1 MKCVSQPLL
10 TVIVPVMNAVSTLG
24 QQLEA
29 LVGQEHDGT
38 WEVVVADNGSTD
50 GSPQLAA
57 AWQEKLPALRVID
70 ASGCRGA
77 GATRNS
83 AARAARGDVFAFCDA
98 DDVVQPGWVEA
109 YATAAEQHDL
119 AAGSIFHFSDN
130 RVVSPFRGQPS
141 TEASVVLD
149 FLPFADS
156 ANLMVVRDAF
166 EAVGGFAEDLDRSG
180 DVDLSWRLQLAGHKL
195 HFEPAAIV
203 AKREKAH
210 LDALWRQEVAWG
222 AADVELYLR
231 FRDHGLPRS
240 SPLTTVRSKVR
251 RVSSQPEL
259 ARFGNRR
266 RWFAHLAHE
275 WGRVKRSARRRV
287 LFL

>member
-1 MKCVSQPLL
+1 M
-10 TVIVPVMNAVSTLG
+10 PVMNAVSTLG

-29 LVGQEHDGT
+29 LAGQEHDGP

-57 AWQEKLPALRVID
+57 AWQDKLPTLRVID

-77 GATRNS
+77 GATRNT
-83 AARAARGDVFAFCDA
+83 AARAARGEVFAFCDA

-119 AAGSIFHFSDN
+119 AGGPIFHFSDN
-130 RVVSPFRGQPS
+130 VVVSPFRGRPS

-156 ANLMVVRDAF
+156 ANLMVVRKAF
-166 EAVGGFAEDLDRSG
+166 EAVGGFAEELDRSG

-231 FRDHGLPRS
+231 FRHLGLPRS
-240 SPLTTVRSKVR
+240 SLLTTVRSKVR

-259 ARFGNRR
+259 ARLANRR

>member
-1 MKCVSQPLL
+1 VKRVSPPVLS
-10 TVIVPVMNAVSTLG
+10 VIVPVLNAVATLG

-29 LVGQEHDGT
+29 LARQGHDGP

-50 GSPQLAA
+50 GSPALAA
-57 AWQEKLPALRVID
+57 AWQDKLPALRVID
-70 ASGCRGA
+70 ASGCAGV
-77 GATRNS
+77 GATRNA
-83 AARAARGDVFAFCDA
+83 AARVARGDAFAFCDA

-109 YATAAEQHDL
+109 HADASRLHDL
-119 AAGSIFHFSDN
+119 VAGAIFHFSDKGP
-130 RVVSPFRGQPS
+130 VAPFRRRPS

-156 ANLMVVRDAF
+156 SNLMVARKAF
-166 EAVGGFAEDLDRSG
+166 EAVGGFSEDLDRSA
-180 DVDLSWRLQLAGHKL
+180 DVDLSWRLQLAGHAL

-203 AKREKAH
+203 AKREKAQ
-210 LDALWRQEVAWG
+210 LRELWRQEVAWG

-231 FRDHGLPRS
+231 FRDHGLPPS

-259 ARFGNRR
+259 AGFENRR
-266 RWFAHLAHE
+266 RWIAQVAHE
-275 WGRVKRSARRRV
+275 WGRAKRSAQLRV
-287 LFL
+287 LYL

>member
-1 MKCVSQPLL
+1 
-10 TVIVPVMNAVSTLG
+10 MNAVSTLG
-24 QQLEA
+24 EQLEA
-29 LVGQEHDGT
+29 LAGQEYDGS

-57 AWQEKLPALRVID
+57 VWQDKLPTLRVID

-77 GATRNS
+77 GATRNA
-83 AARAARGDVFAFCDA
+83 AARVARGDVFAFCDA

-109 YATAAEQHDL
+109 YATAADEHDL
-119 AAGSIFHFSDN
+119 AAGPIFHFSDN
-130 RVVSPFRGQPS
+130 RAVSPIRGRPS

-149 FLPFADS
+149 FMPFADS
-156 ANLMVVRDAF
+156 ANMMVVRKAF
-166 EAVGGFAEDLDRSG
+166 ESVGGFTEELDRSG

-195 HFEPAAIV
+195 YFEPGAIV

-231 FRDHGLPRS
+231 YRHLGLPRS

-251 RVSSQPEL
+251 RVSAQPEL
-259 ARFGNRR
+259 ARLGNRR